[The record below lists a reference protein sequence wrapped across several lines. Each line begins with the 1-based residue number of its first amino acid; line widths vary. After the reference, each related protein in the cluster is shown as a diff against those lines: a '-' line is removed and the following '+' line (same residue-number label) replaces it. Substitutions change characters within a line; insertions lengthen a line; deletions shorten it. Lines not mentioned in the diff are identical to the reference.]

1 MRTMHRGKSRML
13 PIVHILACTGF
24 LLVALPAAAQHKEPT
39 EEQCRQMVDA
49 MVRMVK
55 TAPVTTERD
64 KRDARA
70 MTEQVEKIVKDNR
83 ARGAS
88 ECDSWRAIG
97 KLAVRQ

>member
-1 MRTMHRGKSRML
+1 MPLGKVKRL
-13 PIVHILACTGF
+13 PIMHICACAG
-24 LLVALPAAAQHKEPT
+24 LLLLALPASAQHKEPT
-39 EEQCRQMVDA
+39 EEQCRQMVEA

>member
-1 MRTMHRGKSRML
+1 ML
-13 PIVHILACTGF
+13 PIVHIVACAGLLLA
-24 LLVALPAAAQHKEPT
+24 ALPAVAQNQAPT
-39 EEQCRQMVDA
+39 EDQCRQMVDA

-55 TAPVTTERD
+55 AAPATTERD

-70 MTEQVEKIVKDNR
+70 LTEQVEKIVKDNR
-83 ARGAS
+83 ARRTS

>member
-1 MRTMHRGKSRML
+1 
-13 PIVHILACTGF
+13 
-24 LLVALPAAAQHKEPT
+24 
-39 EEQCRQMVDA
+39 
-49 MVRMVK
+49 MVRTVK

-70 MTEQVEKIVKDNR
+70 LTEQVEKIVKHNR

-88 ECDSWRAIG
+88 ECDSWRVIG